1 MKRKNSICKTLQK
14 SKQQPSCYKS
24 YKKTIKK
31 AWNEAQNSEHA
42 DDTITMQQPIKMSRS
57 ISKIKTSYKSRSIS
71 ACQNNFR
78 IKKDKE
84 IF

>member
-14 SKQQPSCYKS
+14 SKQTSSSYKN

-31 AWNEAQNSEHA
+31 NWNDNRNSEQN
-42 DDTITMQQPIKMSRS
+42 DDLLIMQRPIKMSRS

-78 IKKDKE
+78 IKKDK
-84 IF
+84 